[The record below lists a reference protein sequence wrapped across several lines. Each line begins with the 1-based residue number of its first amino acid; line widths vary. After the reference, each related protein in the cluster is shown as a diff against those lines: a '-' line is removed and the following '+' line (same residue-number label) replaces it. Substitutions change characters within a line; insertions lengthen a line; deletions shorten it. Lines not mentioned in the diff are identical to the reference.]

1 MIFVKPYIAP
11 PSKSGDS
18 IDMLLDPKAY
28 PKTSTYF
35 KLILKKYYKFPEMK
49 VADFFES
56 ELFVKS
62 VMSRTFCCIQDFIF
76 YVEPNESLDRRT
88 KEEVAKYSA
97 PEYWE
102 CQDKDAVKSYLSDL
116 VLDPGI
122 FSLTEDK
129 VKYDIQ
135 FAWELEI

>member
-11 PSKSGDS
+11 PKKSDDS
-18 IDMLLDPKAY
+18 IDILLDPKAY
-28 PKTSTYF
+28 LKTSTYF
-35 KLILKKYYKFPEMK
+35 KLTLKKYYIFPEMK

-62 VMSRTFCCIQDFIF
+62 VMSRTFCCRQDFLF
-76 YVEPNESLDRRT
+76 CKEPNESLDKCT
-88 KEEVAKYSA
+88 KEAIIKYSA

-102 CQDKDAVKSYLSDL
+102 YQDKDAVKSYLSDL
-116 VLDPGI
+116 VLDPGV